1 MSISSAANLLRTAKQ
16 QLSQQ
21 DINESVI
28 LLIDELTRE
37 IKRLDNEV
45 RRVRRD
51 IRVNRRF

>member
-21 DINESVI
+21 DINESLI